1 MTDLKDVRARWTFC
15 VSLACALVVI
25 CASASGAYASA
36 GFGIERYG
44 LAATEEN
51 NSADLQAGSH
61 PYELTAEAVFEPNA
75 HNTSGDEVKNLDFE
89 LPAGLIV
96 NPAAVAQ
103 DEVVGSVQ
111 VGVAGMT
118 KSVALYSLAP
128 APGELGRF
136 GFSIEGVS
144 VIADI
149 SVRTGSDYGMTLSIR
164 DLPQQGIES
173 VKLTLGGLSAGST
186 FLTLPTSCA
195 GPLQTTLRGE
205 SWGGESISRS
215 ASFPQLTRCDRLPFA
230 PALNV
235 APLVTQP
242 DEPSG
247 YLVQLSMPQ
256 NESPEGL
263 FAAQLRDATVVF
275 PAGVTLGPS
284 WMEGLVG
291 CSEVEFGLA
300 SAQLGTC
307 PAAST
312 IGTVRLQTP
321 LLSGS
326 PEELEGHLY
335 VATPNANPFGV
346 PLALYLEA
354 QGSGLLVKLAGQ
366 LTQNPATG
374 QLTLSFE
381 DLPQLSFSDIE
392 LAFFGGHTALL
403 ASPST
408 CGTFTATSDLTP
420 WSAGPEATPSASFQ
434 IATGAGG
441 GSCPGSPSSS
451 SISAHASDAGP
462 RSTTPSAVV
471 TLDGTRIAT
480 TKSGKAS
487 IELACAGIG
496 ICRGKLM
503 LTIKGGKSR
512 GRGKSLGR
520 DGKVRSKTIVIG
532 TATFSIPAGK
542 RTIVALNLN
551 AAGRALLGA
560 DRGHLDA
567 DLAILG
573 LQPGLV
579 RTPIESVRLVQ
590 RKTRQGKE

>member
-1 MTDLKDVRARWTFC
+1 VA
-15 VSLACALVVI
+15 LACALLAV
-25 CASASGAYASA
+25 CASASRSYASA

-44 LAATEEN
+44 LTATEEN
-51 NSADLQAGSH
+51 SSADIQAGSH
-61 PYELTAEAVFEPNA
+61 PHELTAEAVLEPNA
-75 HNTSGDEVKNLDFE
+75 HNTGADEVKNLDFE

-96 NPAAVAQ
+96 DPAAVAQ
-103 DEVVGSVQ
+103 DEAVGSVQ
-111 VGVAGMT
+111 IGVAGMT

-136 GFSIEGVS
+136 GFTLEGAT

-149 SVRTGSDYGMTLSIR
+149 SVRTGDDYGMTLSIQ
-164 DLPQQGIES
+164 DLPQQEIES
-173 VKLTLGGLSAGST
+173 LKLTLGGLSSST
-186 FLTLPTSCA
+186 FLTLSTSCA

-215 ASFPQLTRCDRLPFA
+215 ASFPQLTGCDRLPFA

-235 APLVTQP
+235 APLVTQA

-247 YLVQLSMPQ
+247 YQVQLSMPQ
-256 NESPEGL
+256 NGGPEGL
-263 FAAQLRDATVVF
+263 SAAQLRDATVVF
-275 PAGVTLGPS
+275 PAGVTWGPS

-291 CSEVEFGLA
+291 CSEAGFGLA
-300 SAQLGTC
+300 SAQRGMC
-307 PAAST
+307 PAASMV
-312 IGTVRLQTP
+312 GTVRLQTP

-335 VATPNANPFGV
+335 MATPNANSFGV
-346 PLALYLEA
+346 PLALYFEA

-366 LTQNPATG
+366 LVQNPATG

-403 ASPST
+403 ASPPT
-408 CGTFTATSDLTP
+408 CGMFTATSGLTS
-420 WSAGPEATPSASFQ
+420 WNEGPDASPSASFQ
-434 IATGAGG
+434 IDTGAGG
-441 GSCPGSPSSS
+441 GPCPGPSSS
-451 SISAHASDAGP
+451 SPAPASGSGP
-462 RSTTPSAVV
+462 TSTAPNTTV
-471 TLDGTRIAT
+471 TLDGTRIVT

-496 ICRGKLM
+496 TCPGKLM

-532 TATFSIPAGK
+532 TAMFSIPAGK
-542 RTIVALNLN
+542 STIVALNLN

-579 RTPIESVRLVQ
+579 QTHIESVRLVQ
-590 RKTRQGKE
+590 RKTRQSRE

>member
-1 MTDLKDVRARWTFC
+1 MTDWRDVCARRALC
-15 VSLACALVVI
+15 VALACALLLI
-25 CASASGAYASA
+25 CASASSAYASA

-44 LAATEEN
+44 FTATEEN
-51 NSADLQAGSH
+51 NSADTQAGSH
-61 PYELTAEAVFEPNA
+61 PYELTAEAVLEPNA
-75 HNTSGDEVKNLDFE
+75 HNTSGDEVRSLDFE

-205 SWGGESISRS
+205 SWGGQSISRS
-215 ASFPQLTRCDRLPFA
+215 SSLPQLAGCDRLPFV

-335 VATPNANPFGV
+335 MATPNANPFGV

-403 ASPST
+403 ASPPT
-408 CGTFTATSDLTP
+408 CGVFTATSDLVP
-420 WSAGPEATPSASFQ
+420 WSASPDAVPSASFQ
-434 IATGAGG
+434 IDAGAGG
-441 GSCPGSPSSS
+441 GPCPGPSSS
-451 SISAHASDAGP
+451 SPAPTTGSGP
-462 RSTTPSAVV
+462 TSTEPNAAV

-487 IELACAGIG
+487 IELACAGIS

-542 RTIVALNLN
+542 STIVALNLN

-573 LQPGLV
+573 LEPGLM
-579 RTPIESVRLVQ
+579 RTHIESVRLVAE
-590 RKTRQGKE
+590 KAVSKER